1 MYLKLHRTGLG
12 GANELK
18 LKGRQNQMEA
28 TCQMNTC
35 TSIYKIKY
43 ESKKIKKKT
52 ECYKYLYYKK
62 KKTNK
67 EEMSLSTCT
76 LKYRKKS
83 IWELKKQQDM
93 YNYTLRG
100 NLRDKITETE

>member
-1 MYLKLHRTGLG
+1 MKAKRLKR
-12 GANELK
+12 K
-18 LKGRQNQMEA
+18 LNV
-28 TCQMNTC
+28 TN
-35 TSIYKIKY
+35 TSII
-43 ESKKIKKKT
+43 
-52 ECYKYLYYKK
+52 KK

>member
-1 MYLKLHRTGLG
+1 MKAKRLKR
-12 GANELK
+12 K
-18 LKGRQNQMEA
+18 LNV
-28 TCQMNTC
+28 TN
-35 TSIYKIKY
+35 TSII
-43 ESKKIKKKT
+43 
-52 ECYKYLYYKK
+52 KK

-67 EEMSLSTCT
+67 EMSLSTCT